1 MECACACV
9 CAWRTAGIADEARPT
24 VWEVSATV
32 SGSPAS
38 PPGGLGDVDLD
49 PMALDSTPPPQPSDT
64 NPAPSSAIR
73 GRAGGVE
80 GLPPSLSP
88 NERELEVPAPT
99 HTHTQM
105 HMHTNMHRRTS
116 THQRTHKAH
125 AHTRTRAHSAER
137 RETADGLGVAE
148 QPQGGVGTDKTMGD
162 EARPTFFWEVSATV
176 RGSPASGPGGRG
188 DVDPDPMALDSES
201 TPPPTA

>member
-1 MECACACV
+1 MPGAAAGGSPAERPGVCECFLCVRVRRSRACVLCARVRARAHVRARVRVACMECACACV

-24 VWEVSATV
+24 VGEVSATV

-80 GLPPSLSP
+80 G
-88 NERELEVPAPT
+88 
-99 HTHTQM
+99 
-105 HMHTNMHRRTS
+105 
-116 THQRTHKAH
+116 
-125 AHTRTRAHSAER
+125 
-137 RETADGLGVAE
+137 
-148 QPQGGVGTDKTMGD
+148 
-162 EARPTFFWEVSATV
+162 
-176 RGSPASGPGGRG
+176 
-188 DVDPDPMALDSES
+188 
-201 TPPPTA
+201 